1 MAFARNISR
10 KEKENSEKYLSKSA
24 WTPMAN
30 GSSNL
35 KVFEER
41 KTLISHWFDKWTD
54 NQRRQV
60 LNILITRCKP
70 HQLEYVQSI
79 VKDRIPITN
88 CDFTVLL
95 PRKINPRSLCRVAST
110 CWRWKDISEL
120 DIIWKQKCL
129 RFRWDL
135 PEDNNNINLIRNRW
149 KEHYINKVQQM
160 NYVAA
165 AKSSTPQPVNTLP
178 QSEQSPG
185 IKKKKS
191 VKLNK
196 NIKANQMEP
205 LQRSNKKLMDDDNK
219 DNKLPPWKGP
229 DRKPTDAHRKIAIGQ
244 KAQRKSVP
252 LMLRSVTALKSS
264 LKEGKN
270 ENELVSKPK
279 VKPTKEKL
287 DNFKLARNLPNQ
299 STVSRASTPGDSFFS
314 KQAWEIADS
323 DSD

>member
-41 KTLISHWFDKWTD
+41 KTLISHWA
-54 NQRRQV
+54 
-60 LNILITRCKP
+60 
-70 HQLEYVQSI
+70 
-79 VKDRIPITN
+79 
-88 CDFTVLL
+88 
-95 PRKINPRSLCRVAST
+95 NPRSLCRVAST

-196 NIKANQMEP
+196 NVKANQMEP

-270 ENELVSKPK
+270 ENELVSKVSTSKRITYLFLKPK